1 MPMVEKILLISSGR
15 EKRVLYNILLDRR
28 TMKPVT
34 LTDDN
39 FEKEV
44 INSDKPVLIDFWA
57 VWCGPC
63 KIIAP
68 VVEEL
73 AAEYEGKVK
82 VGKLDVD
89 ENQQASIK
97 YGVRSIPT
105 LLIFK
110 NGKVKDTIIGAVPK
124 SQIVQK
130 LNAAL

>member
-1 MPMVEKILLISSGR
+1 
-15 EKRVLYNILLDRR
+15 
-28 TMKPVT
+28 MKPIT

-39 FEKEV
+39 FENEV
-44 INSDKPVLIDFWA
+44 IKSDKPVLIDFWA

-73 AAEYEGKVK
+73 ASEYEGKIK

-89 ENQQASIK
+89 ENQRSSIK

-110 NGKVKDTIIGAVPK
+110 DGKVKDTIIGAVPK

-130 LNAAL
+130 LNSTL